1 MMQMDYSVLLSLKE
15 AKEEKM
21 ELDRKRIEAENAKL
35 NNLAS
40 NKK

>member
-21 ELDRKRIEAENAKL
+21 ELDRKRMEAENAKL
-35 NNLAS
+35 NN
-40 NKK
+40 KK